1 MIRFLFKS
9 SITDEEAMVR
19 FQKGDA
25 GGFNAILDRYNQPL
39 YRFLLRMI
47 SGNRSQA
54 EDLFQDVFLK
64 VIEKKKD
71 YNSEMSFKTWLFTIA
86 RNTAVDFIRKE
97 NYRNHKSLDEPVF
110 SADDF
115 SNVSKLDL
123 VKGKNLSSD
132 QLIYKKELNA
142 LIFEKLDDLN
152 DEFKE
157 VFILKAVEGLKF
169 KEISHITDSP
179 LSTVKSRMRYAV
191 KNLKEEIEQT
201 GFFENLNNIN
211 EAL

>member
-9 SITDEEAMVR
+9 SISDENAMVR

-25 GGFNAILDRYNQPL
+25 SGFNTLLDRYNQPL

-47 SGNRSQA
+47 SGNSSQA

-71 YNSEMSFKTWLFTIA
+71 YNPEMSFKTWLFTIA

-110 SADDF
+110 SVSEF
-115 SNVSKLDL
+115 SNVSRLDL
-123 VKGKNLSSD
+123 VKGKNLTSD

-142 LIFEKLDDLN
+142 LIFEKLDELN
-152 DEFKE
+152 DEFRE
-157 VFILKAVEGLKF
+157 VFILKVVEGLKF
-169 KEISHITDSP
+169 REISHITDSP

-191 KNLKEEIEQT
+191 KNLKEEIENT
-201 GFFENLNNIN
+201 GFFENINNIN